1 MTDTMKPA
9 TRWHGILIGL
19 AIIAVVIGGSFLLWR
34 VSPGYSVYRIKNALE
49 AHDYEQ
55 LTQYVD
61 VDRVLDHTL
70 DELGNSRADEGKDVP
85 LGGFLGKLLR
95 KEVFKLLSG
104 EARDVAKAGMSMF
117 IEQTVRDHNRPP
129 PDIPALAPIAAWWI
143 AQRDGDTAHL
153 TFATKKDEPIQV
165 TMQRSPEG
173 IWRVVAVSNLQ
184 IFLPKLKKHLRG
196 LDGGRSD
203 SE

>member
-1 MTDTMKPA
+1 MIDDVKPA
-9 TRWHGILIGL
+9 SRWRGVLIGL
-19 AIIAVVIGGSFLLWR
+19 AIIAVVLGGGFLLWR

-55 LTQYVD
+55 LTRYVD
-61 VDRVLDHTL
+61 VDQVLDHTL
-70 DELGNSRADEGKDVP
+70 NELGNSRTEDGDVP

-104 EARDVAKAGMSMF
+104 EARDVAKAGLSIF

-129 PDIPALAPIAAWWI
+129 SEIPALAPIAAWWL
-143 AQRDGDTAHL
+143 AQRDGDTAHV
-153 TFATKKDEPIQV
+153 TFEAKKDKPIDV
-165 TMQRSPEG
+165 TMQRTPEG
-173 IWRVVAVSNLQ
+173 VWRVVAVSNLQ
-184 IFLPKLKKHLRG
+184 IFLPKLKKHLQG
-196 LDGGRSD
+196 LAGDRSN

>member
-1 MTDTMKPA
+1 MTDTVKPA
-9 TRWHGILIGL
+9 SRWRNTLIGL
-19 AIIAVVIGGSFLLWR
+19 AIVAVVISSSFLLWR

-55 LTQYVD
+55 LTRYVD

-70 DELGNSRADEGKDVP
+70 DELGNSRADDKDVP

-104 EARDVAKAGMSMF
+104 EARDIAKAGLSMV

-129 PDIPALAPIAAWWI
+129 PEIPAWAPIAAWWL

-153 TFATKKDEPIQV
+153 TFQTKKDEPIDV
-165 TMQRSPEG
+165 TMQYTPEG
-173 IWRVVAVSNLQ
+173 VWRVVAVSNLQ
-184 IFLPKLKKHLRG
+184 IFLPKLKKHLQG
-196 LDGGRSD
+196 LADGRSNP
-203 SE
+203 E